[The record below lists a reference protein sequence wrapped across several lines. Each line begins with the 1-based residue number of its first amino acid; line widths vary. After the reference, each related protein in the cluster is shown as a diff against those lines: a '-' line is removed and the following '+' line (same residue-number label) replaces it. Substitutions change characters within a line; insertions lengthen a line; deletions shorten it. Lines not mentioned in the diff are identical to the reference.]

1 LTTQAYVSAIF
12 VNDALGDI
20 AGALPFSDI
29 GYRGASPVF
38 QPAIVVSFKSIA
50 GDCPNPELC
59 ALEVADTGLQQGQGM
74 HGSFSRA
81 DTHNFMAAIGPDFK
95 SGFKD
100 PDPVSNADVA
110 PTVAEIL
117 GLHPIAIGR
126 LTGRPMSEALVG
138 GALLPVSAEIV
149 RSTPAA
155 NGFVTVLD
163 EQEAGGEPYFD
174 AAGAAGRSVGLKP

>member
-1 LTTQAYVSAIF
+1 
-12 VNDALGDI
+12 
-20 AGALPFSDI
+20 
-29 GYRGASPVF
+29 
-38 QPAIVVSFKSIA
+38 
-50 GDCPNPELC
+50 
-59 ALEVADTGLQQGQGM
+59 VADTSLQQGQGM

-95 SGFKD
+95 TDFRD

-117 GLHPIAIGR
+117 GLKQTAIGG
-126 LTGRPMSEALVG
+126 LLGRPMSEALVG
-138 GALLPVSAEIV
+138 GAVLPVTTKIV

-155 NGFVTVLD
+155 NGFVTLVD

-174 AAGAAGRSVGLKP
+174 AAGDPGRTVGLKP

>member
-1 LTTQAYVSAIF
+1 VL
-12 VNDALGDI
+12 
-20 AGALPFSDI
+20 
-29 GYRGASPVF
+29 
-38 QPAIVVSFKSIA
+38 QPSIVVSFRSRA

-59 ALEVADTGLQQGQGM
+59 AVEVADTGLQQGQGM

-95 SGFKD
+95 QGFRD

-110 PTVAEIL
+110 PTVADIL
-117 GLHPIAIGR
+117 GLHTAAIGH

-138 GALLPVSAEIV
+138 GTVLNVASKIV
-149 RSTPAA
+149 RSSPAA

-174 AAGAAGRSVGLKP
+174 AAGMPGRIVGLKP